1 MSLHSSR
8 SPRLMEKTTRKRN
21 RNKQER
27 YTQPAVSGS
36 FPESGKE
43 KTEAANIRNNKQSF
57 EQITTDG
64 DIRMNTLIQ
73 KISMTVLCAS
83 AALGAW
89 AAVATVPSVRVEK
102 VSEVKK
108 TESKVYVGTVYA
120 SETVDIVARI
130 DGVMWK
136 SAFREGSLV
145 KKE

>member
-1 MSLHSSR
+1 
-8 SPRLMEKTTRKRN
+8 
-21 RNKQER
+21 
-27 YTQPAVSGS
+27 
-36 FPESGKE
+36 
-43 KTEAANIRNNKQSF
+43 
-57 EQITTDG
+57 
-64 DIRMNTLIQ
+64 MNTLIQ

-145 KKE
+145 KKGDLLLEVDLDKVKAAGYYIITPVLVCNTDDFASVEGLYGKDVVPGDDVIAIEK